1 MVTRSDFQNGPD
13 LLTIW
18 VNPTPGKMPP
28 DSATAIQNRQE
39 DNNESDILTINVEA
53 YIKGGNE
60 IDELRM
66 GPTYQ
71 AVTPAAPRQ

>member
-1 MVTRSDFQNGPD
+1 
-13 LLTIW
+13 

-28 DSATAIQNRQE
+28 DSEATMQTRQE
-39 DNNESDILTINVEA
+39 DNHESDILSINVEA
-53 YIKGGNE
+53 YIKGGND

-71 AVTPAAPRQ
+71 AVTPVAK

>member
-1 MVTRSDFQNGPD
+1 MVTRSNFQNGPD

-18 VNPTPGKMPP
+18 VNPTPGKMPL
-28 DSATAIQNRQE
+28 DSEASTQTRQE
-39 DNNESDILTINVEA
+39 DNNESDILTISVEA
-53 YIKGGNE
+53 YVKGGND

-71 AVTPAAPRQ
+71 SVTPAAK